1 MISYNTTILKFDKQG
16 EKTGWTY
23 IEVSADLANQLK
35 SANKKS
41 FRVKGKL
48 DNHCIKAV
56 ALLPMG
62 GGNFIMPINGGMRKA
77 IGKRHGAQLKV
88 ELEPDNK
95 PLKLSKDFMTCLADE
110 PKALVTFNKIPKSV
124 QNYFSKWI
132 ESAKTESTKAMRITR
147 AVNALARSQTFQEM
161 IREFQKKNT
170 VPVSIRLATS
180 SDFTPIA

>member
-1 MISYNTTILKFDKQG
+1 MINYTTTILKFDKQG

-23 IEVSADLANQLK
+23 IEIPADIAQQLK
-35 SANKKS
+35 PDTKKS

-48 DNHCIKAV
+48 DSHSIKGV

-62 GGNFIMPINGGMRKA
+62 GGNFIMPLNGAMRKA

-88 ELEPDNK
+88 QLEEDKK
-95 PLKLSKDFMTCLADE
+95 PLKLSEDFMTCLADE
-110 PKALVTFNKIPKSV
+110 PKALATFNKIPKSV

-132 ESAKTESTKAMRITR
+132 ESAKTEPTKAMRIAR

-161 IREFQKKNT
+161 IREFQKKE
-170 VPVSIRLATS
+170 
-180 SDFTPIA
+180 

>member
-1 MISYNTTILKFDKQG
+1 MIINFTTVILKFDKQG

-23 IEVSADLANQLK
+23 IEVPEDIAQQLK
-35 SANKKS
+35 PDNKKS

-48 DNHCIKAV
+48 DNFAIKAV

-62 GGNFIMPINGGMRKA
+62 AGNFIMPINGAMRKA

-88 ELEPDNK
+88 ELEADNK
-95 PLKLSKDFMTCLADE
+95 PLKLSEDFMTCLADE

-132 ESAKTESTKAMRITR
+132 ESAKTEPTKAKRIAR

-161 IREFQKKNT
+161 IREFQRKE
-170 VPVSIRLATS
+170 
-180 SDFTPIA
+180 

>member
-1 MISYNTTILKFDKQG
+1 MITSFTTTILKFDKHG

-23 IEVSADLANQLK
+23 IEVPEDIAQQLK
-35 SANKKS
+35 PDNKKS

-48 DNHCIKAV
+48 DNHVINAI

-62 GGNFIMPINGGMRKA
+62 VGNFIMPINGAMRKA

-88 ELEPDNK
+88 ELEADNK
-95 PLKLSKDFMTCLADE
+95 PLKLSEDFMTCLADE

-132 ESAKTESTKAMRITR
+132 ESAKTEPTKAKRIAR

-161 IREFQKKNT
+161 IREFQRKE
-170 VPVSIRLATS
+170 
-180 SDFTPIA
+180 

>member
-1 MISYNTTILKFDKQG
+1 MIGYTTTILKFDKQG

-23 IEVSADLANQLK
+23 IEIPADIAQQLK
-35 SANKKS
+35 PDIKKS

-48 DNHCIKAV
+48 DSYSITAI

-62 GGNFIMPINGGMRKA
+62 GGNFIMPLNGAMRKA

-88 ELEPDNK
+88 QLEADNK
-95 PLKLSKDFMTCLADE
+95 PLKLSEDFMTCLADD

-132 ESAKTESTKAMRITR
+132 ESAKTEPTKAMRIAR

-161 IREFQKKNT
+161 IREFQKKN
-170 VPVSIRLATS
+170 VE
-180 SDFTPIA
+180 